1 MSEVKYTN
9 THEWIE
15 VIESEGMVG
24 ITERAQLEYG
34 DIVYVELP
42 NVDDEYEQYEQ
53 ISIIETA
60 DGDRFS
66 VCAPITGE
74 IKEVNTGLED
84 NPDLINRSPEG
95 DGWICRMSIESPRR
109 ELGMLMT
116 EDEYNEYEE
125 EEIDQDYMSETD
137 FYEHEEEY

>member
-74 IKEVNTGLED
+74 IKAVNTGLED

>member
-34 DIVYVELP
+34 DIVYIELP
-42 NVDDEYEQYEQ
+42 SVDDEYEQGER
-53 ISIIETA
+53 IGIVETA

-66 VCAPITGE
+66 VSAPITGE
-74 IKEVNTGLED
+74 IKAVNTGLED
-84 NPDLINRSPEG
+84 DPDLINRSPEG
-95 DGWICRMSIESPRR
+95 DGWICRISVESPR
-109 ELGMLMT
+109 ELGVLMT
-116 EDEYNEYEE
+116 EDEYEEYEE
-125 EEIDQDYMSETD
+125 EEIDEDYMSETD
-137 FYEHEEEY
+137 FYEHEDEY